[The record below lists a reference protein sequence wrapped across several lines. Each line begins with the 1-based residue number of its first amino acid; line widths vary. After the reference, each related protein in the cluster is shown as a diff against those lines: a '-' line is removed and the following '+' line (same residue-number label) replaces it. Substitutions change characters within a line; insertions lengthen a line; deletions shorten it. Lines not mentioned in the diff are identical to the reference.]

1 MNYLN
6 AILVSCCSNSL
17 FIAFAGF
24 MIGNI
29 KIKGVGLGAAG
40 VFLAAL
46 VFGHFGYADQSLL
59 HEIGLITIDN
69 AALKLTMS
77 MVQNMGP
84 LCFVTSVGFIAGP
97 NFFCNLKR
105 NAKSYVCLAFVVIGI
120 GSIICIAVI
129 SLTNI
134 DSAMAVGILSGAL
147 TTTPGFAAA
156 QDVVRA
162 NEVLLNE
169 VTVGYAIGYPFG
181 VVGVVLFVQ
190 LIPKILRVNLVEERA
205 KLIVNSAKE
214 KEKKKEIH
222 RNRLSRSMRVYPCYY
237 LWHSSWKNLHSTSGR
252 CHLLTR

>member
-17 FIAFAGF
+17 FIVFAIAFAGF

-46 VFGHFGYADQSLL
+46 R
-59 HEIGLITIDN
+59 
-69 AALKLTMS
+69 LTMS
-77 MVQNMGP
+77 MVQNMGL

-134 DSAMAVGILSGAL
+134 DSAMTVGILSGAL

-237 LWHSSWKNLHSTSGR
+237 LWHSSWENLHSTSGR

>member
-17 FIAFAGF
+17 FIVFAIAFAGF

-46 VFGHFGYADQSLL
+46 R
-59 HEIGLITIDN
+59 
-69 AALKLTMS
+69 LTMS
-77 MVQNMGP
+77 MVQNMGL

-190 LIPKILRVNLVEERA
+190 LIPKILRVNL
-205 KLIVNSAKE
+205 
-214 KEKKKEIH
+214 
-222 RNRLSRSMRVYPCYY
+222 
-237 LWHSSWKNLHSTSGR
+237 HSTSGR